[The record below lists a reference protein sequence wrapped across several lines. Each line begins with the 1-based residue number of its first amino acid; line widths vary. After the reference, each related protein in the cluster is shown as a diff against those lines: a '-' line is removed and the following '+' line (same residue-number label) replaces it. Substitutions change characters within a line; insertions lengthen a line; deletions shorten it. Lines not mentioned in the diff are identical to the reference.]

1 MWVNNAGVLLSSPVW
16 GQTDAEVE
24 LTVGVN
30 LMGVLHGSR
39 AALERM
45 PDPGRIL
52 AVASLSALGLAP
64 GLAVYAATKHAVL
77 AFGTSLAGD
86 LYAAGGGSR
95 CGPSA
100 ST

>member
-1 MWVNNAGVLLSSPVW
+1 
-16 GQTDAEVE
+16 
-24 LTVGVN
+24 
-30 LMGVLHGSR
+30 
-39 AALERM
+39 M

-52 AVASLSALGLAP
+52 TVASLSALGLAP

>member
-1 MWVNNAGVLLSSPVW
+1 
-16 GQTDAEVE
+16 
-24 LTVGVN
+24 
-30 LMGVLHGSR
+30 
-39 AALERM
+39 M

-52 AVASLSALGLAP
+52 TLASLSALGLAP

-86 LYAAGGGSR
+86 LSRPAGGSR

-100 ST
+100 PT